1 MFHIFLERKN
11 KIICFHFIILLNSIL
26 IEGLSETVAPIAPG
40 EVAMYEGINF
50 DIEDYKKDVGTAK
63 LINDGD
69 KVKTLMA
76 RWRYNSLSIHGIE
89 VSQAFSTFPNLLF
102 KHITI
107 VDAVDQNQIILI

>member
-1 MFHIFLERKN
+1 LAY
-11 KIICFHFIILLNSIL
+11 SIL
-26 IEGLSETVAPIAPG
+26 IEGLSESIAPVAPG

-69 KVKTLMA
+69 KVKLLMA

-89 VSQAFSTFPNLLF
+89 VSLTVL
-102 KHITI
+102 
-107 VDAVDQNQIILI
+107 V